1 MDTPAR
7 ELNRRLGRTIR
18 AHRLAQGSSLTE
30 LAAAAGVS
38 KTILGRI
45 EAGDGNPSIETLWRV
60 SQALRLPLGSLLDEE
75 GRPNARVIPS
85 RSGEQVHA
93 ESGMRGWLV
102 HADGR
107 GHRSELYDLDY
118 PRGTEHRSDAHLPG
132 TEEVIVCAR
141 GRVRVGPAGEEAS
154 LGPGDAML
162 FAADR
167 PHSYVALRDS
177 RVLCWMLYAART

>member
-1 MDTPAR
+1 MDTAR
-7 ELNRRLGRTIR
+7 DLNRRLGRTIR

-30 LAAAAGVS
+30 LARAAGLS
-38 KTILGRI
+38 KTIVARI

-60 SQALRLPLGSLLDEE
+60 SQALHLPLGSLLESED
-75 GRPNARVIPS
+75 GPNVRVIRS
-85 RSGEQVHA
+85 RTGEEVHA

-107 GHRSELYDLDY
+107 HHRSELFDLDY
-118 PRGTEHRSDAHLPG
+118 PHGTEHRSDPHLPG

-141 GRVRVGPAGEEAS
+141 GRLRAGPEGEEAE

-162 FAADR
+162 FAADV
-167 PHSYVALRDS
+167 PHRYVALRDT
-177 RVLCWMLYAART
+177 RVLCWMLYATGA